1 MRGKSPFGGSRLT
14 ALIVALILA
23 AAGALVNW
31 MQSSKPAQDAGR
43 PPAAGKPQGGAAGAP
58 EAAMKDL
65 IIKLPARAKSAIV
78 GLWLGGCLLLAVFPP
93 FYLAAGGQS
102 ALVLGMPLAIA
113 YWLIDAVLLVAGIA
127 LLMRVERLRGEFGD
141 ELDNEHS

>member
-1 MRGKSPFGGSRLT
+1 
-14 ALIVALILA
+14 
-23 AAGALVNW
+23 
-31 MQSSKPAQDAGR
+31 
-43 PPAAGKPQGGAAGAP
+43 
-58 EAAMKDL
+58 MKDL

-102 ALVLGMPLAIA
+102 ALGMPLAIA

>member
-1 MRGKSPFGGSRLT
+1 
-14 ALIVALILA
+14 
-23 AAGALVNW
+23 
-31 MQSSKPAQDAGR
+31 
-43 PPAAGKPQGGAAGAP
+43 
-58 EAAMKDL
+58 MKDL

>member
-1 MRGKSPFGGSRLT
+1 
-14 ALIVALILA
+14 
-23 AAGALVNW
+23 
-31 MQSSKPAQDAGR
+31 
-43 PPAAGKPQGGAAGAP
+43 
-58 EAAMKDL
+58 MKDL

-127 LLMRVERLRGEFGD
+127 FADARGAPARRVRRRAGQRTFLRERHERIP
-141 ELDNEHS
+141 

>member
-1 MRGKSPFGGSRLT
+1 M
-14 ALIVALILA
+14 
-23 AAGALVNW
+23 
-31 MQSSKPAQDAGR
+31 
-43 PPAAGKPQGGAAGAP
+43 
-58 EAAMKDL
+58 
-65 IIKLPARAKSAIV
+65 
-78 GLWLGGCLLLAVFPP
+78 FPP
-93 FYLAAGGQS
+93 FYLAAGGQR

>member
-1 MRGKSPFGGSRLT
+1 M
-14 ALIVALILA
+14 A
-23 AAGALVNW
+23 
-31 MQSSKPAQDAGR
+31 
-43 PPAAGKPQGGAAGAP
+43 
-58 EAAMKDL
+58 
-65 IIKLPARAKSAIV
+65 
-78 GLWLGGCLLLAVFPP
+78 GGCLLLAVFPP

>member
-1 MRGKSPFGGSRLT
+1 M
-14 ALIVALILA
+14 
-23 AAGALVNW
+23 
-31 MQSSKPAQDAGR
+31 AGR
-43 PPAAGKPQGGAAGAP
+43 
-58 EAAMKDL
+58 
-65 IIKLPARAKSAIV
+65 LPA
-78 GLWLGGCLLLAVFPP
+78 LAVFPP

>member
-1 MRGKSPFGGSRLT
+1 
-14 ALIVALILA
+14 
-23 AAGALVNW
+23 
-31 MQSSKPAQDAGR
+31 
-43 PPAAGKPQGGAAGAP
+43 
-58 EAAMKDL
+58 MKDL

-93 FYLAAGGQS
+93 FYLAAGGQR

-127 LLMRVERLRGEFGD
+127 LLMRVGACAASSATSWTTNIPERTP
-141 ELDNEHS
+141 